1 MDVKQQ
7 NKQTN
12 RLQGDSIAGKW
23 ADRRT
28 LLTYIPDHW
37 GIGISLLN
45 TPVAQQIW
53 LDNLS
58 SCLEDSKQKP
68 DIQTKAIAISPTH
81 FKKRMVIKKNQI
93 RISPNDQPNYPVNSV
108 INSIH

>member
-1 MDVKQQ
+1 MTIAVDLGRKAT
-7 NKQTN
+7 KQTN

-28 LLTYIPDHW
+28 RGRTFLTFIPDHW
-37 GIGISLLN
+37 GIGILLLH

-58 SCLEDSKQKP
+58 SCLEDS
-68 DIQTKAIAISPTH
+68 ITN
-81 FKKRMVIKKNQI
+81 KNLI
-93 RISPNDQPNYPVNSV
+93 YS
-108 INSIH
+108 